1 MEVTER
7 HCGIEAI
14 GRTGNAVSTTRSP
27 RRSYAGSRSK
37 QRVVKRLGYPLTD
50 PCPFDILSKR
60 PWLEGIECNS
70 MNYDVAARRR
80 SDPLPASAKQA
91 EKTCRSVSS
100 YWPAGGINE

>member
-1 MEVTER
+1 V
-7 HCGIEAI
+7 A
-14 GRTGNAVSTTRSP
+14 NALIPADRSLP
-27 RRSYAGSRSK
+27 IR
-37 QRVVKRLGYPLTD
+37 YPA
-50 PCPFDILSKR
+50 KR